1 MNAPNPPLAANDSTS
16 KPSASDR
23 KGFSTMTWIRIVL
36 ACLVLFV
43 SGSLRLW
50 QTKRIEAR
58 LSQGSK
64 PSFDL
69 NEIPMT
75 LGVWKGETT
84 KIDPNIA
91 RGTGADIVVT
101 RRYVNQDTG
110 VAVDMILLFGPAVN
124 MFIHLPELCYPAAGF
139 SQVEGPTSCP
149 IKSGSETIPFRS
161 LVYGK
166 GEGVASDLQE
176 VYYTWRYNDKWSP
189 DVGNQKFF
197 ERIPGMYKVHL
208 ARHVGQGE
216 KREVG
221 NPCEA
226 LLKVLIPEMER
237 RLNAPKPGPAAPAES
252 KSLANNH

>member
-1 MNAPNPPLAANDSTS
+1 MSATNPSPAANGST
-16 KPSASDR
+16 PDASAPVR
-23 KGFSTMTWIRIVL
+23 KGFSAATWIRIAL
-36 ACLVLFV
+36 ACSVLFI
-43 SGSLRLW
+43 SGSLRFW
-50 QTKRIEAR
+50 QAKRIEAK
-58 LSQGSK
+58 LNEGSK
-64 PSFDL
+64 PAFDL

-75 LGVWKGETT
+75 LGSWKGETT

-124 MFIHLPELCYPAAGF
+124 MFIHLPELCYPAGF
-139 SQVEGPTSCP
+139 SQVEGPALCS
-149 IKSGSETIPFRS
+149 IKTDTETVPFRS

-166 GEGVASDLQE
+166 GEGIASDLQE
-176 VYYTWRYNDKWSP
+176 VYYTWRYNNTWSP

-208 ARHVGQGE
+208 ARHVAQGE
-216 KREVG
+216 RRDVG

-226 LLKVLIPEMER
+226 LLKVLIPEVER
-237 RLNAPKPGPAAPAES
+237 RLEKSGSTAASSGSKP
-252 KSLANNH
+252 LANNH

>member
-1 MNAPNPPLAANDSTS
+1 MSATNPSSAANGPTTT
-16 KPSASDR
+16 PSAPVH
-23 KGFSTMTWIRIVL
+23 KGLSATTWMRIAL
-36 ACLVLFV
+36 ACLVLCA

-50 QTKRIEAR
+50 QAKRIEAK
-58 LSQGSK
+58 LNEGSK
-64 PSFDL
+64 PAFDL

-75 LGVWKGETT
+75 LGSWKGETT
-84 KIDPNIA
+84 KLDPNIA

-139 SQVEGPTSCP
+139 SQVEGPAICS
-149 IKSGSETIPFRS
+149 IKTDSETVPFRS

-166 GEGVASDLQE
+166 GEGIASDLQE
-176 VYYTWRYNDKWSP
+176 VYYTWRYNNTWSP

-216 KREVG
+216 RRDVG

-226 LLKVLIPEMER
+226 LLQVLIPEVER
-237 RLNAPKPGPAAPAES
+237 RLVASESTAAPSGS

>member
-1 MNAPNPPLAANDSTS
+1 MSVTNPSSAADVSTPDSGAPV
-16 KPSASDR
+16 R
-23 KGFSTMTWIRIVL
+23 KGFTATTWIRIVL
-36 ACLVLFV
+36 ACFVLFI

-50 QTKRIEAR
+50 QAKRIEAR
-58 LSQGSK
+58 LSEGSK
-64 PSFDL
+64 PAFDL

-75 LGVWKGETT
+75 LGSWKGETT

-101 RRYVNQDTG
+101 RRYINQDTG
-110 VAVDMILLFGPAVN
+110 VAVDMIVLFGPAVN

-139 SQVEGPTSCP
+139 SQVEGPAICS
-149 IKSGSETIPFRS
+149 IKTATETVPFRS

-166 GEGVASDLQE
+166 GEGIASDLQE
-176 VYYTWRYNDKWSP
+176 VYYTWRYNNKWSP

-208 ARHVGQGE
+208 ARHLGQGE
-216 KREVG
+216 RRDVG

-226 LLKVLIPEMER
+226 LLKVLIPEVER
-237 RLNAPKPGPAAPAES
+237 RLEGSSGGPASGES

>member
-1 MNAPNPPLAANDSTS
+1 MSVTNPSLATDESRPNPRDP
-16 KPSASDR
+16 DR
-23 KGFSTMTWIRIVL
+23 KGFTAATWIRIAL
-36 ACLVLFV
+36 ACSVLFI

-58 LSQGSK
+58 LNQGSK
-64 PSFDL
+64 PAFDL
-69 NEIPMT
+69 NDIPMT
-75 LGVWKGETT
+75 LGSWKGETT

-124 MFIHLPELCYPAAGF
+124 MFIHLPELCYPAAGY
-139 SQVEGPTSCP
+139 SQVEGPASCP
-149 IKSGSETIPFRS
+149 IKAGSETVPFRS

-166 GEGVASDLQE
+166 GEGVATDLQE
-176 VYYTWRYNDKWSP
+176 VYYTWRYDNKWSP

-208 ARHVGQGE
+208 ARHLGQGE

-226 LLKVLIPEMER
+226 LLKVLIPELER
-237 RLNAPKPGPAAPAES
+237 RLNGADAEAAGVES
-252 KSLANNH
+252 KSLAHNH